1 MSITQLPRARRPLR
15 ILAVGAHPDDVEIG
29 AGALL
34 HKARADGHEVSVLVM
49 TDGIAAATRRKE
61 ATAAAAALGVP
72 PERLFFAG
80 CTDGHLRADGTVVR
94 RVRELTATVAP
105 DVVVT
110 HTDADSHNDHV
121 ETHRTA
127 RAAFRGSVFLYYSV
141 HVSCE
146 PSRFSPR
153 VFVAVTGE
161 RLDAK
166 QRALVAHGSQQATI
180 GRVDLAAHEAQ
191 LGHLARLSRAE
202 GFEVE
207 TQTGS
212 VHLLGDVLAMSESR
226 FHRLWSPLV
235 HDTDAVLLYPSVRH
249 AAEEADLNAGR
260 DRLRS
265 AFIDRWGGLRLPL
278 REVFANGPEAV
289 QAVRGPNLVLVG
301 DPAANAAVRHL
312 SPSLPGVRWLP
323 GAGPQ
328 RPGGSP
334 GRLQALAARGR
345 RGPGALRSVEDLGVI
360 SRIHRP
366 GDHAGTVLYVGGS
379 SPRGTRAG
387 LEFLADPGSVPDVD
401 ALMSQEGP
409 VEVIFT
415 VGSAIDDLRVVDH
428 RAIPAPVRRAA
439 A

>member
-1 MSITQLPRARRPLR
+1 MSITQLPCARRPLR
-15 ILAVGAHPDDVEIG
+15 ILAVGAHPDDIEIG

-34 HKARADGHEVSVLVM
+34 HKAGAEGHEVFVLVM
-49 TDGIAAATRRKE
+49 TDGIAGATRRRE

-80 CTDGHLRADGTVVR
+80 CTDGHLRVDATVVG
-94 RVRELTATVAP
+94 RVRELTAAVAP

-127 RAAFRGSVFLYYSV
+127 RAAFRGSVFLHFSV

-153 VFVAVTGE
+153 VFVAVAGD

-166 QRALVAHGSQQATI
+166 QRALDAHGSQQATI
-180 GRVDLAAHEAQ
+180 GRVDLAAYEAR

-202 GFEVE
+202 AFEVGA
-207 TQTGS
+207 QTGAM
-212 VHLLGDVLAMSESR
+212 HLLGEVLDLSESP

-235 HDTDAVLLYPSVRH
+235 RDTDAVLLYPSVRD
-249 AAEEADLNAGR
+249 ATEEAELNAGR

-289 QAVRGPNLVLVG
+289 QAVRAPNLVLVG
-301 DPAANAAVRHL
+301 DPAANAVVRHL
-312 SPSLPGVRWLP
+312 SPSLPGVGWLP
-323 GAGPQ
+323 GVDAP
-328 RPGGSP
+328 RSGGSRRRP
-334 GRLQALAARGR
+334 QGLAARGR
-345 RGPGALRSVEDLGVI
+345 RGPGAAHDVEDLGVI
-360 SRIHRP
+360 SRVDRP
-366 GDHAGTVLYVGGS
+366 GPDAGTVLYVGGS
-379 SPRGTRAG
+379 TPRGTRAG
-387 LEFLADPGSVPDVD
+387 LEFLADPGAVPDVD
-401 ALMSQEGP
+401 ALLSQDGS
-409 VEVIFT
+409 VEVVFT
-415 VGSAIDDLRVVDH
+415 VGPTVDDVRVVDH
-428 RAIPAPVRRAA
+428 RQGPAPV
-439 A
+439 